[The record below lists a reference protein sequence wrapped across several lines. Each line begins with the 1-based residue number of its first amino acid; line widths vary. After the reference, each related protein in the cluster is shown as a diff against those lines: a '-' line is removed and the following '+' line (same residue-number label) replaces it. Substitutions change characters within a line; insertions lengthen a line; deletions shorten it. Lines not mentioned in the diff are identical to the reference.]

1 MSAPG
6 DAMITREALERHV
19 AELVRQGL
27 LLVVGKRRGRC
38 TYRWRPGASEWFEA
52 VEAYTRARDDDT
64 VTEAHRE
71 QVRATWRVIK
81 DQVELDSDQQAL
93 MDEVMRFQ

>member
-6 DAMITREALERHV
+6 DAMITREAFERHV

-38 TYRWRPGASEWFEA
+38 TYQWRPGASEWVEA
-52 VEAYTRARDDDT
+52 VEAYTRARDDGA
-64 VTEAHRE
+64 VTEAHPER
-71 QVRATWRVIK
+71 VRATWRVIN
-81 DQVELDSDQQAL
+81 DQVELDSDQEAL

>member
-1 MSAPG
+1 ML
-6 DAMITREALERHV
+6 TREKLERYV

-27 LLVVGKRRGRC
+27 LLVVGKRRGRR
-38 TYRWRPGASEWFEA
+38 TYRFQPGALEWVEA
-52 VEAYTRARDDDT
+52 VEAYKVARDDGA

-71 QVRATWRVIK
+71 RVRATWRTIK
-81 DQVELDSDQQAL
+81 DQVELDSDQRAL